1 VKLKETAHAAEEAE
15 EARKDAEEARKEVRL
30 VCSVK
35 THRLK
40 THHLN

>member
-30 VCSVK
+30 VLSVN

-40 THHLN
+40 THHLD

>member
-30 VCSVK
+30 VCV
-35 THRLK
+35 LA
-40 THHLN
+40 